1 MDVQSL
7 TPRIRQILQQ
17 SDLST
22 VSAKKVRRQ
31 LENEMSTSLDTHKAD
46 IDDIIKMQF
55 QQLHNESQQR
65 HHAQQQYVQQYSQQ
79 GGMGGVYGASQ
90 AMPGLQVPGGG
101 YPGGMHPG
109 APGMPHGGPA
119 GMIPGAGGDMMP
131 PDANIPR
138 KRGRPRKPENEKK
151 LQRKKR
157 IQDPNRPKRQTG
169 LSKPMKL
176 SETLSEFLEQK
187 YCARTDVVKNLW
199 KYIKAN
205 ELQDPSD
212 KRYILCDE
220 RLQKLFHTERL
231 YMYTMN
237 KLLNEHL
244 VKPTPEENLEAI
256 TLLNLPPSH
265 PAAADSA
272 GLIAATS
279 PKTGSSSMTPSA
291 VAPASPAVSDTGVS
305 AASDALQT
313 GESENDDEDR
323 SVGHSAVPNVPPQT
337 TSPLALPPQPSGI
350 NGGSSA
356 SNA

>member
-46 IDDIIKMQF
+46 IDDIIKIQF

-90 AMPGLQVPGGG
+90 GMPGLQVPGGG

-109 APGMPHGGPA
+109 APGMPHGGPP
-119 GMIPGAGGDMMP
+119 GMIPGGGDMMS

-212 KRYILCDE
+212 KRYILCDD

-272 GLIAATS
+272 GLIAS
-279 PKTGSSSMTPSA
+279 KTGSTTPGA

-305 AASDALQT
+305 ATSDALQT
-313 GESENDDEDR
+313 GESEDEDR
-323 SVGHSAVPNVPPQT
+323 SVTHNAAPNASSQT
-337 TSPLALPPQPSGI
+337 TSPLALPQPSGI
-350 NGGSSA
+350 NGGS
-356 SNA
+356 NA

>member
-31 LENEMSTSLDTHKAD
+31 LENEMSTSLDTFKAD
-46 IDDIIKMQF
+46 IDDIIKVQF

-90 AMPGLQVPGGG
+90 GVPGLQVPGGG

-109 APGMPHGGPA
+109 AAGMPHGGAP
-119 GMIPGAGGDMMP
+119 GMIPGGDMMS
-131 PDANIPR
+131 PDPSVPR

-157 IQDPNRPKRQTG
+157 VQDPNRPKRQTG

-176 SETLSEFLEQK
+176 SETLSEFLDQK

-220 RLQKLFHTERL
+220 KLQKMFHTERL

-256 TLLNLPPSH
+256 TLLNLPPTH

-272 GLIAATS
+272 GLLASTS
-279 PKTGSSSMTPSA
+279 PKTATSSQAASA
-291 VAPASPAVSDTGVS
+291 VAPASPALSDAGVS
-305 AASDALQT
+305 ATSEALQT
-313 GESENDDEDR
+313 GESENDEDDR
-323 SVGHSAVPNVPPQT
+323 TAPKPPQSA
-337 TSPLALPPQPSGI
+337 SPLALPPQPSGI
-350 NGGSSA
+350 NGSSSA

>member
-1 MDVQSL
+1 MDVQTL

-31 LENEMSTSLDTHKAD
+31 LENEMNTSLDTYKAD
-46 IDDIIKMQF
+46 IDDIIKHQF

-101 YPGGMHPG
+101 YPGGMHAG
-109 APGMPHGGPA
+109 APGMPHGGAP
-119 GMIPGAGGDMMP
+119 GMIPGGAGGDMMSS
-131 PDANIPR
+131 DANMPR

-176 SETLSEFLEQK
+176 SETLSDFLDQK

-220 RLQKLFHTERL
+220 KLQKLFHTDRL

-256 TLLNLPPSH
+256 ALLNLPPSH

-272 GLIAATS
+272 GLVAATS
-279 PKTGSSSMTPSA
+279 PKTGTSSQSASA
-291 VAPASPAVSDTGVS
+291 VAPASPGLSDTGVS
-305 AASDALQT
+305 AVSDAPQT

-323 SVGHSAVPNVPPQT
+323 SASQAPKPPQT
-337 TSPLALPPQPSGI
+337 ASPLALPPQPSGI